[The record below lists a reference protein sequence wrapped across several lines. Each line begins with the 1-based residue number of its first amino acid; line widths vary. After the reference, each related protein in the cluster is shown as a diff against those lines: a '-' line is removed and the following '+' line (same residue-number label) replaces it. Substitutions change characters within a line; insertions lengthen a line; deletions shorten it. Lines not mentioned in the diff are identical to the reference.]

1 MTEPRMT
8 EPSGGGA
15 LLDVNVLVALVLDQ
29 HVHHVAAHRQF
40 AGVAERWFTTPLTEA
55 GLLRLLLTPAVAGRE
70 VAGAEALEVL
80 RGLHAQS
87 GWSYLTDDASLAAP
101 AIEASVLAGRKQVTD
116 LHLVNLAAAHEATLV
131 TFDARILPLL
141 APKDRGHV
149 RVWDA

>member
-70 VAGAEALEVL
+70 VAGAEALAAFMPS
-80 RGLHAQS
+80 RGGPTSPMTHRWRHQQS
-87 GWSYLTDDASLAAP
+87 RPRSSLGAS
-101 AIEASVLAGRKQVTD
+101 K
-116 LHLVNLAAAHEATLV
+116 
-131 TFDARILPLL
+131 
-141 APKDRGHV
+141 
-149 RVWDA
+149 

>member
-1 MTEPRMT
+1 MKLLVTRPMTAAAT
-8 EPSGGGA
+8 KAIGA
-15 LLDVNVLVALVLDQ
+15 GFDATFRDTN
-29 HVHHVAAHRQF
+29 
-40 AGVAERWFTTPLTEA
+40 TPLTEA

-80 RGLHAQS
+80 RGLHAQP